1 MTKLVAPKRLGVG
14 FRVLK
19 PDATLQ
25 MDLGSSRE
33 KERQDSEKN
42 AKTKGSKGQ

>member
-1 MTKLVAPKRLGVG
+1 MTKLVGPKRLGVG

-19 PDATLQ
+19 ADATLQ
-25 MDLGSSRE
+25 KDLGSAR
-33 KERQDSEKN
+33 EKN